1 MRSAFVAGLMAALLF
16 VSGCAGALSSGAPGS
31 GLGPDGPA
39 GETAASTL
47 PQRVEAGVKWL
58 WACVVALRAKGV
70 AEKAVTEL
78 AGIITD
84 ISRLKKDGNLEGARE
99 LFADAWNLA
108 VSLRGGE

>member
-47 PQRVEAGVKWL
+47 PQRVEAGVQWL
-58 WACVVALRAKGV
+58 WACVVVLRAKGV
-70 AEKAVTEL
+70 ADKALAEL
-78 AGIITD
+78 AAMITD
-84 ISRLKKDGNLEGARE
+84 VSRLKAEGNLVAARE

-108 VSLRGGE
+108 VELRGGQ